1 MNPTISVPMPHGLA
15 CSYCRTCNMAKPV
28 ERDRISLNAK
38 LLRSERYMEE
48 DVSTKK
54 KPDIP

>member
-1 MNPTISVPMPHGLA
+1 
-15 CSYCRTCNMAKPV
+15 MAKPV
-28 ERDRISLNAK
+28 EGDRISLNAK